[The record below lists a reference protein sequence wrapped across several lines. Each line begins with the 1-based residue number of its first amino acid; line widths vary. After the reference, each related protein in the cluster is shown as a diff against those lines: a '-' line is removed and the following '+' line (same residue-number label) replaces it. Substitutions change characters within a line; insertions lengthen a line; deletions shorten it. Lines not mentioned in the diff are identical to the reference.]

1 MSQPSEEEWA
11 HIDRHTYATNTP
23 GGLVRLPPYGLILTL
38 RTLVG
43 TADNIAA
50 SHTLLSPE
58 PETTWKL
65 WAFTPDAIA
74 FVEAKYET
82 DNYDFG
88 EDDQRRQGNGY
99 GNPAEPASTTA
110 WSRPV
115 STISAFEIAEVRYI
129 SRNRG
134 FGRGTSEFYPTV
146 IKIAFADGASS
157 VVNVERWLDD
167 ESKRERW
174 EAFVTAARQA
184 AT

>member
-1 MSQPSEEEWA
+1 MIPPSEQEWA
-11 HIDRHTYATNTP
+11 QIDRHTYAANAP
-23 GGLVRLPPYGLILTL
+23 GGAVRLPPYSLILTL

-43 TADNIAA
+43 TADNIVA

-58 PETTWKL
+58 PDTVWKL
-65 WAFTPDAIA
+65 WAFSVDSIA

-82 DNYDFG
+82 DNYDYG
-88 EDDQRRQGNGY
+88 EDDQRRQGRGL
-99 GNPAEPASTTA
+99 GNPVEPALTTA

-115 STISAFEIAEVRYI
+115 STVTAFEIVAVRYI
-129 SRNRG
+129 SRNRE

-146 IKIAFADGASS
+146 IKIAFTDETST
-157 VVNVERWLDD
+157 VVNVERSLDD
-167 ESKRERW
+167 ESKRPRW